1 MGELQLG
8 AHRMINQVV
17 YIIFI
22 GSSAICSLGD
32 SLSQLKVDFGDEIH
46 KSVITSDQKFDED
59 GERIR
64 RLEYNFQQKIRQ
76 LEDNFQQK
84 IRQLEDNFQ
93 QKIQQLEDQIIQVKT
108 DGWYGAVKNLTTI
121 EEDMAENIK
130 ILETKVKKT
139 AVCGYR
145 IGWYKNDAV
154 ITYDSVVAQV
164 NEFSD
169 VSSLDKGSGIFNAPV
184 TGLYEVSAAGRC
196 RLFGDSL
203 QRVELMSNNT
213 EIDYDFLYQY
223 KEDQSRMSTPRSGF
237 RYVPLEEGDNLYLK
251 YTMRG
256 ETGDASIEGLKF
268 CVALLN

>member
-84 IRQLEDNFQ
+84 IRQLED
-93 QKIQQLEDQIIQVKT
+93 QIIQVKT

-130 ILETKVKKT
+130 IL
-139 AVCGYR
+139 
-145 IGWYKNDAV
+145 
-154 ITYDSVVAQV
+154 
-164 NEFSD
+164 
-169 VSSLDKGSGIFNAPV
+169 DKGEKDCSVWLPDWMV
-184 TGLYEVSAAGRC
+184 
-196 RLFGDSL
+196 
-203 QRVELMSNNT
+203 Q
-213 EIDYDFLYQY
+213 
-223 KEDQSRMSTPRSGF
+223 
-237 RYVPLEEGDNLYLK
+237 
-251 YTMRG
+251 
-256 ETGDASIEGLKF
+256 
-268 CVALLN
+268 